1 MTSPHYHPL
10 RNRVLALA
18 AMVQTAHLVQGI
30 ARKGI
35 ADSGELECAINSVL
49 VKSESGNN
57 QTEDIYQG
65 PQKLRTGLILLQRL
79 LSGGELGTDIKQ
91 VKEVMAYCAAMM
103 SVERKLSR
111 NREMLGKLGEGLE
124 RVQKQRDYFG
134 SVMHDN
140 VIAAVAGL
148 YGETISQITPRII
161 VHGKPVYLGQSSNT
175 NKVRALLLSGI
186 RGAHQ
191 WRIHGGSHFQLLLRR
206 RALAREAQQLLQ
218 HNGYA

>member
-1 MTSPHYHPL
+1 MTSPHYHPM

-30 ARKGI
+30 ARKGM

-49 VKSESGNN
+49 AKPGSDDN
-57 QTEDIYQG
+57 QAEEIYQG
-65 PQKLRTGLILLQRL
+65 AHKLRTGLILLQRL
-79 LSGGELGTDIKQ
+79 LSGEELGTDIKHA
-91 VKEVMAYCAAMM
+91 KEVMAYCAAMM
-103 SVERKLSR
+103 SLERKLSR
-111 NREMLGKLGEGLE
+111 DKEMLGKLGEGIA
-124 RVQKQRDYFG
+124 RIQKQRDYF
-134 SVMHDN
+134 SAVMHDN
-140 VIAAVAGL
+140 VIAAIAGL
-148 YGETISQITPRII
+148 YGETISHMTPRII

-191 WRIHGGSHFQLLLRR
+191 WRTHGGSHFQLLLRR

-218 HNGYA
+218 HNGQP